1 MLYRSQGVGFVEF
14 FFTGIAAE
22 SLKRYFCW
30 CFYGDPLKTKEQHE
44 QMPASVEVTGWYRRL
59 VTGRR
64 SSLKQKK
71 TKASASHMR

>member
-44 QMPASVEVTGWYRRL
+44 
-59 VTGRR
+59 
-64 SSLKQKK
+64 
-71 TKASASHMR
+71 